1 MEKAGG
7 ADKDVGNIR
16 VALGSFEVPA
26 AVGKPRR
33 DDLLFEA
40 DEFGEPAVARNLL
53 DVRPDL
59 VGRRIFARPVVVGLE
74 RKLVLTGQNVD
85 KETGKGVVPPGP
97 ADFAGLF
104 VNGEINARA
113 LQGFGHEQAR
123 DARAGDDN
131 PKFPISHQAPS
142 PSSGTCNDNL
152 EIRDTP

>member
-1 MEKAGG
+1 MGRRNFRAPRCREERLVEKAGG

-26 AVGKPRR
+26 AVGKPHR

-40 DEFGEPAVARNLL
+40 DEFGEPAVTRNLL

-97 ADFAGLF
+97 ADFTGLF

-113 LQGFGHEQAR
+113 LQGLGMNRPET
-123 DARAGDDN
+123 
-131 PKFPISHQAPS
+131 PAPATTTRNS
-142 PSSGTCNDNL
+142 RSAIKP
-152 EIRDTP
+152 